1 VQIGSEKGCRRE
13 LIGHKYRVL
22 LQVGDQISDFV
33 DVRANTPDGR
43 RAAVTPYENWI
54 GERWFVLLRIMGAG
68 VVQQRLVEP
77 RGGTSTHEAQS
88 AARELTSANNVL

>member
-1 VQIGSEKGCRRE
+1 MQIGSEKGCRRE
-13 LIGHKYRVL
+13 LIGRNYRVL

-54 GERWFVLLRIMGAG
+54 GERWFVLANPTYGLWEPALFTTIGRAPWRNVGA
-68 VVQQRLVEP
+68 
-77 RGGTSTHEAQS
+77 
-88 AARELTSANNVL
+88 